1 MTEPSGIASI
11 WRNRDFVLIWSAQ
24 SLSDLG
30 TGLSQ
35 LAYPLLMLA
44 ITGSPAQA
52 GALAAVR
59 ALPYV
64 LFGLPAGALTDR
76 WNRRRVMIAC
86 DAIRAVAMLS
96 VPLALLADRMSAGQ
110 LYVVAAVSGTAY
122 VF

>member
-1 MTEPSGIASI
+1 MPDSLRRSFGSGSRMTEPSGIASI

-44 ITGSPAQA
+44 IAGSPAQA
-52 GALAAVR
+52 WSAAAVC

-64 LFGLPAGALTDR
+64 LFGLPAGPLTDR

-96 VPLALLADRMSAGQ
+96 VPLALLAD
-110 LYVVAAVSGTAY
+110 
-122 VF
+122 